1 MKYFIK
7 LNKNN
12 IEETRTGEFTE
23 DAENDFIKD
32 GFIEIDEEQGNKL
45 KWNVPQMYVRGEVV
59 DDTAEIEKRQ
69 TEENTIREIINL
81 KSQLTETDYVVI
93 KIAEGV
99 ATEKDYADVLKD
111 RAEWRERINELEKEI
126 GNGDNRI

>member
-32 GFIEIDEEQGNKL
+32 GFIEIGAEQGEKL
-45 KWNVPQMYVRGEVV
+45 KWDTPQMYVRGEVV

-69 TEENTIREIINL
+69 AEENRIHEISNL
-81 KSQLTETDYVVI
+81 KTQLSETDYVVI

-99 ATEKDYADVLKD
+99 ATEKEYADVLKD
-111 RAEWRERINELEKEI
+111 REDWRKRINELQKEI
-126 GNGDNRI
+126 

>member
-23 DAENDFIKD
+23 ELQEDFIKD

-45 KWNVPQMYVRGEVV
+45 KWNVPQMYVRGEVI

-99 ATEKDYADVLKD
+99 ATEKEYADILKD
-111 RAEWRERINELEKEI
+111 RAEWRARINELEEK
-126 GNGDNRI
+126 

>member
-45 KWNVPQMYVRGEVV
+45 KWNVPQMYIRGEVV
-59 DDTAEIEKRQ
+59 DDTAEVEKRQ

-99 ATEKDYADVLKD
+99 ATEKEYADIWHKTHRSYFLPTHPNSIKD
-111 RAEWRERINELEKEI
+111 LT
-126 GNGDNRI
+126 

>member
-32 GFIEIDEEQGNKL
+32 GFVEIDEEQGNKL
-45 KWNVPQMYVRGEVV
+45 KWNVPQMYVHGEVV

-69 TEENTIREIINL
+69 TEENTILEIINL
-81 KSQLTETDYVVI
+81 KSQLNETDYVVI

-99 ATEKDYADVLKD
+99 ATEKEYADILKD
-111 RAEWRERINELEKEI
+111 RAEWRKRINEIQEALK
-126 GNGDNRI
+126 

>member
-59 DDTAEIEKRQ
+59 DDTAEVEKRQ

-111 RAEWRERINELEKEI
+111 RAEWRARINELEGK
-126 GNGDNRI
+126 

>member
-45 KWNVPQMYVRGEVV
+45 KWNVPQMYIGGEVV

-69 TEENTIREIINL
+69 TEENTILEIINL

-99 ATEKDYADVLKD
+99 ATEKEYADVLKD
-111 RAEWRERINELEKEI
+111 RAEWRKRINALEEELK
-126 GNGDNRI
+126 

>member
-45 KWNVPQMYVRGEVV
+45 KWNVPQMYVRGEVI

-99 ATEKDYADVLKD
+99 ATEEEYSDILKD
-111 RAEWRERINELEKEI
+111 RAEWRARINELEGK
-126 GNGDNRI
+126 

>member
-7 LNKNN
+7 LNKNS

-23 DAENDFIKD
+23 ELQEDFIKD

-59 DDTAEIEKRQ
+59 DDTAEIKKRQ

-99 ATEKDYADVLKD
+99 ATEKEYADILKD
-111 RAEWRERINELEKEI
+111 RAEWRARINELEEK
-126 GNGDNRI
+126 

>member
-45 KWNVPQMYVRGEVV
+45 KWNVPQMYVCGKVV

-69 TEENTIREIINL
+69 TEENTICEIINL

-99 ATEKDYADVLKD
+99 ATEKEYADILKD
-111 RAEWRERINELEKEI
+111 RAEWRARINELEGK
-126 GNGDNRI
+126 

>member
-32 GFIEIDEEQGNKL
+32 GFIEIDEEQGNEL

-59 DDTAEIEKRQ
+59 DDTAEVEKRQ

-99 ATEKDYADVLKD
+99 ATEKDYADVLKN
-111 RAEWRERINELEKEI
+111 RAEWRERINEFEKEI
-126 GNGDNRI
+126 G